1 MMAFEEPAYLPCAWG
16 LVALVLGFLLSRRV
30 ADRATRLPG
39 TYPLGKRELTGA
51 RRFYNTFRFGL
62 LLLAFAAL
70 VLALANPQR
79 PQAQGGAVLTQGPVE
94 LVFALDV
101 STSMLT
107 ADVLPDRLTLAKK
120 FITETTRGLS
130 GEEVG
135 VIIFAGSAQ
144 LALPLTSD
152 YDAVRAACLPLS
164 PDLIPRQG
172 TSLARA
178 LAHAALLFKTTRRTR
193 IICLLSD
200 GESHTRGHGE
210 IADSLTKAGVM
221 LFPVGVGTVRGDHI
235 LVTNKETGNSQIKK
249 DQQNR
254 PIVSRLEEE
263 SLKRIVRGYPARY
276 INLQNTPIGS
286 ALLLRTIHDLS
297 LSNNSH
303 GEEET
308 GYFQWLLLLVFG
320 LLLAEFLLPP
330 GRVAL
335 TDWPPLL

>member
-16 LVALVLGFLLSRRV
+16 LLVLVLGFWLSRRV
-30 ADRATRLPG
+30 ADRASQLPG
-39 TYPLGKRELTGA
+39 TSPSGGRRFTGTL
-51 RRFYNTFRFGL
+51 RFYNTFRFGL
-62 LLLAFAAL
+62 LLLAFVAL

-79 PQAQGGAVLTQGPVE
+79 RRAQMAALAQGPVE

-107 ADVLPDRLTLAKK
+107 ADVLPNRLTLAKK
-120 FITETTRGLS
+120 FIVETTLGLR

-135 VIIFAGSAQ
+135 VIIFAGNAQ

-172 TSLARA
+172 TSLTRA
-178 LAHAALLFKTTRRTR
+178 LAHAALLFKTTQRTR

-210 IADSLTKAGVM
+210 IADSLTRAGVL
-221 LFPVGVGTVRGDHI
+221 LFPVGVGTVQGDHI
-235 LVTNKETGNSQIKK
+235 LVMNKETGNSQLKK
-249 DQQNR
+249 DQENR

-263 SLKRIVRGYPARY
+263 SLKRLVQDHPARY
-276 INLQNTPIGS
+276 INLQSTPTGS
-286 ALLLRTIHDLS
+286 ALLLRAIRDLS
-297 LSNNSH
+297 PPSDPH
-303 GEEET
+303 QEEET
-308 GYFQWLLLLVFG
+308 GYFQALLLLVFG

-330 GRVAL
+330 GRAAL
-335 TDWPPLL
+335 TDWPPLS